1 MRVLSIAEVEQGFR
15 AALSTAQQQSVV
27 IRASENPDADD
38 VAALI
43 SMTDYEMLR
52 QVKLRQLDE
61 FCAKTS
67 QYAKE
72 QGIADA
78 IYEELMRD
86 IS

>member
-1 MRVLSIAEVEQGFR
+1 
-15 AALSTAQQQSVV
+15 
-27 IRASENPDADD
+27 
-38 VAALI
+38 
-43 SMTDYEMLR
+43 
-52 QVKLRQLDE
+52 LRQLDE

-72 QGIADA
+72 QGLADA